1 MSEVATQTAQPAA
14 APVLTEE
21 QADKQVLDI
30 LSADE
35 TANLARQSGK
45 PADTTT
51 DDNAAK
57 TAPADG
63 QPPAGTQDKTGDK
76 PDAAKAAEPA
86 KSEEVK
92 TLTQDE
98 LDQAARD
105 SLGLK
110 PKEPNTAEHW
120 HSKYKASSEEG
131 KKLAQREARINA
143 RLKEMGLKLIDGD
156 EKADLVADETF
167 VATKT
172 DELIK
177 DISEKL
183 TQSEKDL
190 ALDEPN
196 KFAALIADKV
206 LKATVRPTPTIS
218 ARDIK
223 IADTAKKLVRDEVV
237 AAKGVDGKPEL
248 PDYEAL
254 EPYVNNLLDDEQT
267 PQEFREFMERSEA
280 NYRYGL
286 KLLYGR
292 VHQRVAPMI
301 AAQLDA
307 KRRLEEKKKSAKEDA
322 SITSEG
328 TRTGRS
334 LKTKSESDEAKE
346 IANAKQVW

>member
-1 MSEVATQTAQPAA
+1 MTDAEKTAPAVPVTA
-14 APVLTEE
+14 SPAKGSGDPVLD
-21 QADKQVLDI
+21 A

-35 TANLARQSGK
+35 TANLAAQSGK
-45 PADTTT
+45 PDDTHT
-51 DDNAAK
+51 DDNAAQP
-57 TAPADG
+57 APADV
-63 QPPAGTQDKTGDK
+63 QPPTGTQDKTGK
-76 PDAAKAAEPA
+76 VTEPTQGTEAAK
-86 KSEEVK
+86 SDDNK

-98 LDQAARD
+98 LDQQARD
-105 SLGLK
+105 LLGLK

-120 HSKYKASSEEG
+120 HTKYKASSEEG

-143 RLKEMGLKLIDGD
+143 RLKEMGLKLIDSE
-156 EKADLVADETF
+156 EKADLVADETY
-167 VATKT
+167 VTAKS

-183 TQSEKDL
+183 SQAEKDL

-196 KFAALIADKV
+196 KFAALIAEKV

-223 IADTAKKLVRDEVV
+223 ITEPIKKLVRDEVV
-237 AAKGVDGKPEL
+237 ASKGVDGKPEL

-254 EPYVNNLLDDEQT
+254 EPYVNHLLNDEQT
-267 PQEFREFMERSEA
+267 PQDFKEFMDRSEA
-280 NYRYGL
+280 NYKYGL

-292 VHQRVAPMI
+292 VHQRVAPLI

-322 SITSEG
+322 SLTSEA
-328 TRTGRS
+328 TRTGRVQ
-334 LKTKSESDEAKE
+334 KTKSGQDEAKD
-346 IANAKQVW
+346 IATAKSVW